1 MQANIEVKMFFF
13 IPKQLELDVVEQ
25 KNRERKS
32 KGQQREIKT
41 VVQHHGQLSF
51 LNGKNEK
58 A

>member
-1 MQANIEVKMFFF
+1 MFFF

-41 VVQHHGQLSF
+41 VVQHQGQLSF

-58 A
+58 V